1 MSEYKV
7 LFFPNKQKSFFEQG
21 TTLRDAA
28 MQLGIVIESTCGG
41 KGTCGKCRVIV
52 KDSVSPLAE
61 SERLLLSAQEIAE
74 GVRLSCQAYVQGETV
89 VIIPIES
96 RAFGDQIIT
105 EGIKGKFHLDPDIR
119 KILIKMP
126 EHRIGEKYFDY
137 ESIMKVLADRTI
149 QIQQASL
156 DTIRRIP
163 HIVREANGRITA
175 VVDQERL
182 LTIEPG
188 DTTDAL
194 YGVAIDIGTT
204 TVVVKLVDITT
215 GHTIAVT
222 SALNPQKAYGDD
234 VVSRVNYGIEHP
246 NGLELLHRSIIGLL
260 NELITEA
267 CGKAG
272 ISVRRVYKLTVVGN
286 TVMNHLALGIDP
298 RHIAFMPYTP
308 VVRGPLTVPTKEL
321 GIEINENGV
330 AYFLPNIGCFV
341 GSDITGVLT
350 VLNLEECDETQL
362 AVDIG
367 TNGEMVLGS
376 RRRLLASSSPA
387 GPAWEGAYIT
397 WGMRAARG
405 AIERIDVDESGVQF
419 EVIGKVD
426 PIGICGSGLLDVV
439 AGLVRLRIIH
449 SSGRIVNTGDIPTQL
464 SPEVMKRIV
473 ASTDN
478 NVCNFE
484 IAALDGGRSIL
495 LTQKDVR
502 EVQLAKG
509 AIAAGIKILM
519 KQLGIT
525 PKDIAR
531 VCVAGAFGNHVRGED
546 AVTVG
551 LLPHIPDEKIQF
563 IGNAACSGAE
573 MVLISKEARQKA
585 ERLAEIVEY
594 VEIANDPEFQS
605 IFTECMLFP
614 THGH

>member
-1 MSEYKV
+1 M
-7 LFFPNKQKSFFEQG
+7 
-21 TTLRDAA
+21 
-28 MQLGIVIESTCGG
+28 
-41 KGTCGKCRVIV
+41 
-52 KDSVSPLAE
+52 
-61 SERLLLSAQEIAE
+61 
-74 GVRLSCQAYVQGETV
+74 
-89 VIIPIES
+89 
-96 RAFGDQIIT
+96 
-105 EGIKGKFHLDPDIR
+105 
-119 KILIKMP
+119 
-126 EHRIGEKYFDY
+126 
-137 ESIMKVLADRTI
+137 
-149 QIQQASL
+149 
-156 DTIRRIP
+156 
-163 HIVREANGRITA
+163 
-175 VVDQERL
+175 
-182 LTIEPG
+182 
-188 DTTDAL
+188 
-194 YGVAIDIGTT
+194 
-204 TVVVKLVDITT
+204 
-215 GHTIAVT
+215 
-222 SALNPQKAYGDD
+222 
-234 VVSRVNYGIEHP
+234 
-246 NGLELLHRSIIGLL
+246 
-260 NELITEA
+260 
-267 CGKAG
+267 
-272 ISVRRVYKLTVVGN
+272 
-286 TVMNHLALGIDP
+286 
-298 RHIAFMPYTP
+298 
-308 VVRGPLTVPTKEL
+308 
-321 GIEINENGV
+321 
-330 AYFLPNIGCFV
+330 
-341 GSDITGVLT
+341 
-350 VLNLEECDETQL
+350 
-362 AVDIG
+362 
-367 TNGEMVLGS
+367 
-376 RRRLLASSSPA
+376 
-387 GPAWEGAYIT
+387 
-397 WGMRAARG
+397 
-405 AIERIDVDESGVQF
+405 QF

>member
-405 AIERIDVDESGVQF
+405 AIERIDVD
-419 EVIGKVD
+419 KV
-426 PIGICGSGLLDVV
+426 
-439 AGLVRLRIIH
+439 
-449 SSGRIVNTGDIPTQL
+449 
-464 SPEVMKRIV
+464 
-473 ASTDN
+473 
-478 NVCNFE
+478 VCN
-484 IAALDGGRSIL
+484 
-495 LTQKDVR
+495 
-502 EVQLAKG
+502 
-509 AIAAGIKILM
+509 
-519 KQLGIT
+519 
-525 PKDIAR
+525 
-531 VCVAGAFGNHVRGED
+531 
-546 AVTVG
+546 
-551 LLPHIPDEKIQF
+551 
-563 IGNAACSGAE
+563 
-573 MVLISKEARQKA
+573 SK
-585 ERLAEIVEY
+585 
-594 VEIANDPEFQS
+594 
-605 IFTECMLFP
+605 
-614 THGH
+614 